1 MQLGGIFGFVSVP
14 RGAYVVKSAAQSMLH
29 MVELHAEPEGGEEM
43 AQLKKVTGM
52 RMKNMGP
59 VQGVTGK
66 SGGQAYNFWMT
77 AIAPGELVK
86 EIRSKIT
93 KDASKNA
100 NFPGFRKGQIP
111 PYAQPKMTGFALQES
126 IINTVEAA
134 VGAYGLLALE
144 GSDGEVNVN
153 EDIQEINKSYKLG
166 DDVQF
171 TATLKCE
178 FDSTKQRPVETPTV
192 DEPQIEKAT
201 AE

>member
-1 MQLGGIFGFVSVP
+1 MYALCSWLFLLQSSMQLGGIFGFVSVP

-100 NFPGFRKGQIP
+100 NFPGFRKVSKVANFQRASYI
-111 PYAQPKMTGFALQES
+111 TSISLLCNEFA
-126 IINTVEAA
+126 
-134 VGAYGLLALE
+134 G
-144 GSDGEVNVN
+144 
-153 EDIQEINKSYKLG
+153 
-166 DDVQF
+166 
-171 TATLKCE
+171 
-178 FDSTKQRPVETPTV
+178 
-192 DEPQIEKAT
+192 
-201 AE
+201 